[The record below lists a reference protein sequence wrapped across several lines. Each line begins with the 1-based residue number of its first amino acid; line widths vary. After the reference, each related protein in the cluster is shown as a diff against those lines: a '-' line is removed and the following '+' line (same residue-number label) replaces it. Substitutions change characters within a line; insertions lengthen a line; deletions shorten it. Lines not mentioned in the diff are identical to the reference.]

1 MAFMHFGTKKAL
13 ILALISTFFAILV
26 YPSDAWAGRKLSQLL
41 RSSDAE
47 RAYSANES
55 LLNRFIAEREQM
67 LKSAE
72 RTTAPHVYRNKLT
85 IINNKI
91 TFLEQEMKRT
101 KPRLQQAKLTETN
114 QETKTKAVSKAKVIV
129 APVQPKAQV
138 KTEVRKGYF
147 LAYSSTIAK
156 FMPQLRSDR
165 RDPPEQGV
173 LPVTVTPLTSTYHE
187 PRHQPLEGVIT
198 EKIKPIVISEL
209 PARQSASEV
218 GVPLKTVV
226 SMQPKEGPIIV
237 APVEPEI
244 RRYIPTSQSG
254 PGQMDKKILG
264 PSEMEKAKP
273 RNIKTGS
280 DWKTMSDGDKEI
292 YVLSIMGNLSRRDV
306 FLMKSYDY
314 YIKSVD
320 RSVTEDPSLGSEYVH
335 KILMNNAYASEPES
349 RKDLEKVWS

>member
-1 MAFMHFGTKKAL
+1 MTLMHFGTKKAL
-13 ILALISTFFAILV
+13 ILALILTTSAVLIFSPDVLA
-26 YPSDAWAGRKLSQLL
+26 ARKFTQPM
-41 RSSDAE
+41 RASDAE

-67 LKSAE
+67 LISAE
-72 RTTAPHVYRNKLT
+72 RTTSPHIYRNKLT

-101 KPRLQQAKLTETN
+101 KPRLQQAKMA
-114 QETKTKAVSKAKVIV
+114 ETKQVTKPKAVSKPKVVV
-129 APVQPKAQV
+129 ATVQPKTHV
-138 KTEVRKGYF
+138 KTESRKGYF

-156 FMPQLRSDR
+156 FLPQLKSDQ

-173 LPVTVTPLTSTYHE
+173 LPVAVSPVASTFHE
-187 PRHQPLEGVIT
+187 SRHQALEGVIT
-198 EKIKPIVISEL
+198 EKIKPIAINEL

-218 GVPLKTVV
+218 VAPVKAAPQPIKSEPIVV
-226 SMQPKEGPIIV
+226 T
-237 APVEPEI
+237 PVEPEV
-244 RRYIPTSQSG
+244 RRYIPASQDG
-254 PGQMDKKILG
+254 PGQMDKKILEPG
-264 PSEMEKAKP
+264 ESDKVKP

-306 FLMKSYDY
+306 FLMRSYDF

-320 RSVTEDPSLGSEYVH
+320 RSVTEDPSLEAEYVH

-349 RKDLEKVWS
+349 RKDLEKVWN